1 MTAPKNEHGLY
12 EITVPVK
19 FVFDPAMVGQDLSQT
34 DLLDEAQIA
43 LNTMSS
49 IVDRGEVQR

>member
-19 FVFDPAMVGQDLSQT
+19 FVFDPAMVGQDLSKN
-34 DLLDEAQIA
+34 DLLDEVQIG
-43 LNTMSS
+43 LNTMSE
-49 IVDRGEVQR
+49 IVDRAIVQR

>member
-12 EITVPVK
+12 EITIPVK
-19 FVFDPAMVGQDLSQT
+19 FVFDPAMVGQDLSKT

-49 IVDRGEVQR
+49 TVDRGEVQR